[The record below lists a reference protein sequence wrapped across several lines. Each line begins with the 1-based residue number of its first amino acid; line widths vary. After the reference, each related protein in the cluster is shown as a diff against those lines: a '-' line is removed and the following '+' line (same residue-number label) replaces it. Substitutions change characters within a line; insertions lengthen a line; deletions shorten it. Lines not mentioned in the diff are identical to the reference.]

1 VTMVLKEGWR
11 NLGQFRSRQLS
22 RVGLNVDDDGL
33 DNLGRGV
40 EVDEALVDAELV
52 RVPSL
57 GTFTTR
63 GLSGGDLEVLGGE
76 TDRSLDGK
84 TLAAGALDQFGA
96 DLLKRLDLSAG
107 QGNSDAVALGSITD
121 FLLVLLVRH
130 CEWAVK
136 TRQRATATVT

>member
-1 VTMVLKEGWR
+1 
-11 NLGQFRSRQLS
+11 
-22 RVGLNVDDDGL
+22 
-33 DNLGRGV
+33 V

-107 QGNSDAVALGSITD
+107 QGNSDAVAL
-121 FLLVLLVRH
+121 LM
-130 CEWAVK
+130 
-136 TRQRATATVT
+136 